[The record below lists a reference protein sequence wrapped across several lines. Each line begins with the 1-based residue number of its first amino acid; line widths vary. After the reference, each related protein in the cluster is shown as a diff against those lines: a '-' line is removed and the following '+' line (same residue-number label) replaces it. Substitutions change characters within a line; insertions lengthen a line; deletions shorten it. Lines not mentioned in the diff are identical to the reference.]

1 MREAANR
8 ASISHMQDTT
18 NRGSIMPQADS
29 NMEQGP
35 NRAGRKAYIEPTEF
49 MVGCGADV
57 GIGAHNSVNKWDG
70 MFHDQEATETPY

>member
-8 ASISHMQDTT
+8 ASMSHQMDTT

-35 NRAGRKAYIEPTEF
+35 NRAGRKAYIEP
-49 MVGCGADV
+49 ADYMPGENGEV
-57 GIGAHNSVNKWDG
+57 GIGSPRFVNKWDG
-70 MFHDQEATETPY
+70 CFHDDEAMGPY